1 MISQINRARLAIA
14 GCIVSIGIIAGCDR
28 VKTELLAPQNPG
40 LVDPSAV
47 GNPTAALAL
56 RVGAIGRY
64 KQVQAGESIWEYGG
78 TLADEFKNADF
89 SSDRINADQRL
100 TDAAVSW
107 NYGPVTQSRGFARDA
122 ISAMKAFNPD
132 STALI
137 GELYMELAFF
147 EMTMADNYCNG
158 IPLGHTIAGVIT
170 YGAPVTDA
178 QVYDSAS
185 NHLDT
190 AIAFAKGTDAG
201 SIYINRAARVFK
213 A

>member
-1 MISQINRARLAIA
+1 MLKKMHRARLAA
-14 GCIVSIGIIAGCDR
+14 GILAATALFTACDR

-40 LVDPSAV
+40 LVDPGAV

-64 KQVQAGESIWEYGG
+64 KQVQAGESIWEYAG
-78 TLADEFKNADF
+78 TLTDEYKNADF
-89 SSDRINADQRL
+89 STDRINADQRT

-107 NYGPVTQSRGFARDA
+107 NYGGVTQARGFVRDA
-122 ISAMKAFNPD
+122 ITAMKTYNPD

-158 IPLGHTIAGVIT
+158 IPLGHTETGVLT
-170 YGAPVTDA
+170 YGAPVTGA
-178 QVYDSAS
+178 QVYDSAL

-190 AIAFAKGTDAG
+190 AI
-201 SIYINRAARVFK
+201 
-213 A
+213 